1 MERGLKNFPLIGF
14 RKPDDMEAEGAEKAV
29 DGESSEPAKA
39 DDPEM
44 PRKSPRERLRV
55 RVDDKNRLDGKEMLA
70 GLLIV
75 SC

>member
-1 MERGLKNFPLIGF
+1 MIGF
-14 RKPDDMEAEGAEKAV
+14 RKPEDKKAGDAEKAD

-39 DDPEM
+39 DDPEDTE
-44 PRKSPRERLRV
+44 KSPRKRLRV

-70 GLLIV
+70 GLLID